1 MVVTQK
7 EHYVVDLSALQA
19 IYERN
24 YTSLMRLLP
33 AMRETGY
40 SRCIAFTADQKIAT
54 RLTFTVLENSPYTS
68 YILLKQDSLL
78 GWMVAPQL
86 YIRCYHDVQL
96 AEITFAQNTRSFRGV
111 YAYPNKAMH
120 QPDEKRQLNQFLEE
134 WLIRCLSSG
143 YEVANIELN
152 K

>member
-1 MVVTQK
+1 MVVTPK

-24 YTSLMRLLP
+24 YSSLMRLLP
-33 AMRETGY
+33 AIRNTGY

-54 RLTFTVLENSPYTS
+54 HLTFTVLENSPYTS

-78 GWMVAPQL
+78 DWIIAPQL
-86 YIRCYHDVQL
+86 YIRCYHDAQL
-96 AEITFAQNTRSFRGV
+96 AEVTFARNSRSFRGIYV
-111 YAYPNKAMH
+111 YPNKAMH
-120 QPDEKRQLNQFLEE
+120 QPDEKRQLNQFLGE
-134 WLIRCLSSG
+134 WLIRCLTSG
-143 YEVANIELN
+143 YDLTKIELN